1 MSVYT
6 TVDTAQLEQFL
17 KRYELGKARDFAP
30 ITAGITNSNY
40 SLETDSGHYVQTL
53 YEHHSDDELDY
64 ILGLQQYL
72 ANQSIR
78 CSAPVK
84 DRRGDFYSSLN
95 RRPTAI
101 IHRVPGS
108 AQTRPDPE
116 HCSMISSELA
126 RFHLAGQD
134 YSRIRPNPRGIDW
147 LIVAQDML
155 EADLNRKDQ
164 QLIATTLQDYLN
176 ADFDV
181 LPSGAIHAD
190 LFHDNVLFDEHKL
203 GGIVDFDYAC
213 YDSFVF
219 DIAVLINDWCCSA
232 GSELDL
238 TRVRAVLDAYQQHR
252 QLNEIEVKAL
262 PLMLRITAL
271 RFWLSRLYDKTFP
284 LSGELTFVKCPD
296 EFRQMLLLRSAQ
308 EKTLEELTLPHHMG

>member
-30 ITAGITNSNY
+30 IAAGITNSNY
-40 SLETDSGHYVQTL
+40 RLETDSGHYVLTL

-64 ILGLQQYL
+64 MLGLQQYL
-72 ANQSIR
+72 ANQSIH
-78 CSAPVK
+78 CSAPVT

-101 IHRVPGS
+101 IHRLPGTVQS
-108 AQTRPDPE
+108 RPDSA
-116 HCSMISSELA
+116 HCSMIGSELA
-126 RFHLAGQD
+126 RFHLAGRE
-134 YSRIRPNPRGIDW
+134 YPGVRPNPRGIDW
-147 LIVAQDML
+147 LIVVRDML
-155 EADLNRKDQ
+155 DANLSYEDQ
-164 QLIATTLQDYLN
+164 QLIANTLQDYRN
-176 ADFDV
+176 ADWDV

-190 LFHDNVLFDEHKL
+190 LFHDNVLFVEHGL

-219 DIAVLINDWCCSA
+219 DIAVLINDWCSDAECQ
-232 GSELDL
+232 LDL
-238 TRVRAVLDAYQQHR
+238 TRVSAVLDAYQQQR
-252 QLNEIEVKAL
+252 QLSDIEAKAL

-271 RFWLSRLYDKTFP
+271 RFWLSRLYDQTFP
-284 LSGELTFVKCPD
+284 LSGEITFVKCPD
-296 EFRQMLLLRSAQ
+296 EYRQMLILRSAQ
-308 EKTLEELTLPHHMG
+308 IERLGELILPHHMG